1 LAGIPVVAQ
10 AYHNDGTIADPRAL
24 PPGDEAASLA
34 TLLDEPR
41 VRFVHL
47 RHAQAGCFIGRA
59 ERIAI

>member
-1 LAGIPVVAQ
+1 MVAQ
-10 AYHNDGTIADPRAL
+10 AYHSDGTIGGPRAL
-24 PPGDEAASLA
+24 PPGEEAAGLA

-47 RHAQAGCFIGRA
+47 RHAEAGCFIGRV